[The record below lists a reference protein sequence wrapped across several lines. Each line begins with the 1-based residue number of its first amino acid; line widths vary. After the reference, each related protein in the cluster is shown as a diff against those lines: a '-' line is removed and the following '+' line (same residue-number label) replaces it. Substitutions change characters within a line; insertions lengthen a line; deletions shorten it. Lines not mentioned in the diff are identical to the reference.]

1 MSKMFSVTTTSPK
14 APASKTGMQPGE
26 IGCATPADSKI
37 AAWLAARKPNQVDKA
52 AVSRA
57 SQFNV
62 ALELVYEGRFP
73 TGPNGERLPSYE
85 VLRGC
90 QVSGSQ
96 TDREMVLADFVNFM
110 TPAPEAEIEGWLA
123 ELSTLVLKRR
133 DDVEE
138 GLLRLRAYTTRLQ
151 NYPADVARSAVLDK
165 PGKFWPSWAELEE
178 KCERLVAPRRAMLAA
193 LQNEHCSEAEDR
205 ARPTKAER
213 ARMQK
218 LVEKAFPKLKP
229 MGSKTR

>member
-1 MSKMFSVTTTSPK
+1 
-14 APASKTGMQPGE
+14 
-26 IGCATPADSKI
+26 
-37 AAWLAARKPNQVDKA
+37 
-52 AVSRA
+52 
-57 SQFNV
+57 
-62 ALELVYEGRFP
+62 
-73 TGPNGERLPSYE
+73 
-85 VLRGC
+85 
-90 QVSGSQ
+90 
-96 TDREMVLADFVNFM
+96 MVLADFANFM

-229 MGSKTR
+229 MGSKAR